1 MRLSPL
7 LLEKLEAATQSGI
20 EQGVQPG
27 IEQGIQQGIQQGMQQ
42 GLRMERT
49 AIIENLL
56 RVRFNSLD
64 DQLRGIS
71 VICAVL
77 GVSPMSDCIKTLNQC
92 CPYLIKNFP
101 L

>member
-20 EQGVQPG
+20 EQG

-71 VICAVL
+71 DAARSW
-77 GVSPMSDCIKTLNQC
+77 G
-92 CPYLIKNFP
+92 FP
-101 L
+101 P